1 MSKNIDI
8 KKFNSNEKALRYI
21 RELGFSLKDRHCF
34 KEDRSYLYT
43 KKFSKQQ
50 VYLRSTYDFLNDNT
64 IEMGTVWTVQ
74 QFNRR

>member
-1 MSKNIDI
+1 MSKNIDT

-21 RELGFSLKDRHCF
+21 KELGFSLKDRHCF
-34 KEDRSYLYT
+34 KEDRSFLYT
-43 KKFSKQQ
+43 KKFSKQK

-74 QFNRR
+74 VF

>member
-1 MSKNIDI
+1 MSKNIDT

-21 RELGFSLKDRHCF
+21 SELGFSLKDRHCF
-34 KEDRSYLYT
+34 KEDRSFLYT

-74 QFNRR
+74 VF

>member
-1 MSKNIDI
+1 MSKDIDT

-21 RELGFSLKDRHCF
+21 SKLGFSLKDRHCF